1 MAEAYSKWNFEK
13 ILVLTKEGTTRASM
27 SKLLQNAGFEVSF
40 VSAITEVIPAINKF
54 GPGIFIHDYE
64 AVDKS
69 QGDLL
74 QQRLN
79 RLDELAPIVRVIYA
93 MEINPKLMAVASDT
107 QVRRLVPY
115 STNLESLGR
124 ELKMVSSTESSVGE
138 MQRKIKEIVK
148 KSGKHSQE
156 ESDKVIEETYQRF
169 RHDNTIK
176 IEYGGVLIR
185 RDKVDDAKIMGEQIL
200 TKDPNNLRAM
210 SLVSRALMKQGN
222 LDEAIK
228 VMENANSLA
237 PGNTERL
244 MSLGEAFYKT
254 KQPEKSKAAYG
265 QAKAADPAVAEEADK
280 ALGQIALDQGDLAAA
295 TDLLSNSCTEDEA
308 AGFFNNA
315 AVQATHSGK
324 PEHALSLYETAL
336 KALKTDRLKSAVY
349 YNIALTH
356 CDLKNHKEALKAISH
371 ALKLDPEFEKA
382 IKLKE
387 KIKKETSD
395 DPTRVKKSP

>member
-27 SKLLQNAGFEVSF
+27 SKLLKNAGFEVSF

-148 KSGKHSQE
+148 KSGKHSQ
-156 ESDKVIEETYQRF
+156 
-169 RHDNTIK
+169 
-176 IEYGGVLIR
+176 
-185 RDKVDDAKIMGEQIL
+185 
-200 TKDPNNLRAM
+200 
-210 SLVSRALMKQGN
+210 
-222 LDEAIK
+222 
-228 VMENANSLA
+228 
-237 PGNTERL
+237 
-244 MSLGEAFYKT
+244 
-254 KQPEKSKAAYG
+254 
-265 QAKAADPAVAEEADK
+265 
-280 ALGQIALDQGDLAAA
+280 
-295 TDLLSNSCTEDEA
+295 
-308 AGFFNNA
+308 
-315 AVQATHSGK
+315 
-324 PEHALSLYETAL
+324 
-336 KALKTDRLKSAVY
+336 
-349 YNIALTH
+349 
-356 CDLKNHKEALKAISH
+356 
-371 ALKLDPEFEKA
+371 
-382 IKLKE
+382 
-387 KIKKETSD
+387 
-395 DPTRVKKSP
+395 